1 MRGRRLGRTSSHRK
15 ALGRNL
21 VTALFHHGR
30 IVTTA
35 PKAKEYR
42 AMAEKLITLGKQK
55 TLHRVRQAAAVLRD
69 REALSRLFDEIGPSF
84 ADRAGGYTRIVKL
97 PDPRLGDKASRVYF
111 ELVNYVPKPKERTDR
126 AAGRKD
132 DDEATPRSKAESKSA
147 RKGSARLADK
157 GPPSGD
163 AKPAKGQG
171 KTKGKGKT
179 AEADE
184 SEE

>member
-1 MRGRRLGRTSSHRK
+1 MRHRLHGRRLGRTSEHRK

-42 AMAEKLITLGKQK
+42 PMAEKLITLGKQK
-55 TLHRVRQAAAVLRD
+55 TLHRIRQAAAVLRD
-69 REALSRLFDEIGPSF
+69 RHALSRLFDEIGPSF
-84 ADRAGGYTRIVKL
+84 ADRPGGYTRIVKL
-97 PDPRLGDKASRVYF
+97 PKPRLGDKGSRVYF
-111 ELVNYVPKPKERTDR
+111 ELVNHVPKPK
-126 AAGRKD
+126 
-132 DDEATPRSKAESKSA
+132 
-147 RKGSARLADK
+147 
-157 GPPSGD
+157 
-163 AKPAKGQG
+163 AKPASEKGEKGEKGDRGVAKSEG
-171 KTKGKGKT
+171 KAKVGAGAKAGGRKAKGGA

>member
-1 MRGRRLGRTSSHRK
+1 MRHRLRGRRLGRTSAHRK

-42 AMAEKLITLGKQK
+42 PMAEKLITLGKQK

-69 REALSRLFDEIGPSF
+69 RQAVSRLFDEIGPSF
-84 ADRAGGYTRIVKL
+84 VDRPGGYTRIVKL
-97 PDPRLGDKASRVYF
+97 PRPRLGDKGSRVYF
-111 ELVNYVPKPKERTDR
+111 ELVNHVPKPKAPT
-126 AAGRKD
+126 
-132 DDEATPRSKAESKSA
+132 KSA
-147 RKGSARLADK
+147 NPAR
-157 GPPSGD
+157 P
-163 AKPAKGQG
+163 AKPEGKARPAAAKS
-171 KTKGKGKT
+171 KKSRA

>member
-1 MRGRRLGRTSSHRK
+1 MRHRIRGRRLGRTSEHRK

-42 AMAEKLITLGKQK
+42 SMAEKLITLGKQK

-69 REALSRLFDEIGPSF
+69 RAALDRLFNEIGPSF
-84 ADRAGGYTRIVKL
+84 VDRPGGYTRIVKL
-97 PDPRLGDKASRVYF
+97 SQPRLGDKASRVYF
-111 ELVNYVPKPKERTDR
+111 ELINYEPKPKAKTGKAGAE
-126 AAGRKD
+126 AAPK
-132 DDEATPRSKAESKSA
+132 SKAEAKRA
-147 RKGSARLADK
+147 RQGAARVADEGPPKGGGKRKGPD
-157 GPPSGD
+157 
-163 AKPAKGQG
+163 
-171 KTKGKGKT
+171 

>member
-1 MRGRRLGRTSSHRK
+1 MRHRLRGRRLGRTSEHRK

-42 AMAEKLITLGKQK
+42 SMAEKLITLGKQK
-55 TLHRVRQAAAVLRD
+55 TLHRIRQAAAVLRD
-69 REALSRLFDEIGPSF
+69 RQAVSRLFDEIGPSF
-84 ADRAGGYTRIVKL
+84 ADRPGGYTRIVKL
-97 PDPRLGDKASRVYF
+97 PTPRLGDKGSRVYF
-111 ELVNYVPKPKERTDR
+111 ELVNHVPKPK
-126 AAGRKD
+126 
-132 DDEATPRSKAESKSA
+132 
-147 RKGSARLADK
+147 
-157 GPPSGD
+157 
-163 AKPAKGQG
+163 AKPASEKGAAKPEG
-171 KTKGKGKT
+171 KAKVDAGAKAGGRKAKGGS

>member
-1 MRGRRLGRTSSHRK
+1 MRHRLRGRRLGRTTEHRK

-42 AMAEKLITLGKQK
+42 PMAEKLITLGKQK

-69 REALSRLFDEIGPSF
+69 RQAVSRLFDEIGPSF
-84 ADRAGGYTRIVKL
+84 VDRPGGYTRIVKL
-97 PDPRLGDKASRVYF
+97 PQPRLGDKGSRVYF
-111 ELVNYVPKPKERTDR
+111 ELVNHVPKPKPTTG
-126 AAGRKD
+126 A
-132 DDEATPRSKAESKSA
+132 KAEGKT
-147 RKGSARLADK
+147 RKGAVGAGAGKSTKKK
-157 GPPSGD
+157 GGS
-163 AKPAKGQG
+163 
-171 KTKGKGKT
+171 